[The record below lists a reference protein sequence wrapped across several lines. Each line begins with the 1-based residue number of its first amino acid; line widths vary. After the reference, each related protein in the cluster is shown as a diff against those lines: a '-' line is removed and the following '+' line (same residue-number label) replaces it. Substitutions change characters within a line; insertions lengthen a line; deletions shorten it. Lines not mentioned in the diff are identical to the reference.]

1 MQRKLR
7 ARKKRQI
14 GTQVKFDSTKTIN
27 HQQTHVCSFEYTIIR
42 KWLKQPLFLC
52 YNKKYFILIHP
63 LSSENTFSLHSKTKG
78 SILFMKTLYVS
89 DLDGTLLRKNE
100 TLSTYTIKTINTLT
114 ASGMLFS
121 YATARSLNT
130 AKKVTEGLNT
140 HFPLIIYN
148 GAFVK
153 DNITE
158 EILIANY
165 FEEDVYEV
173 LKDLF
178 AHEIY
183 PIIYSYQNNI
193 EKFSYIPE
201 KATSGMQAFLNSR
214 RGDKRT
220 NIVTAESELMD
231 GNLFYITC
239 IDKPE
244 KLEPFYHKYKNKYH
258 VVYQKDIYTGE
269 QWLEIMPQKASKA
282 QAALQLKQKLE
293 CDRLV
298 VFGDGKNDIDMFEIA
313 DEAYA
318 VENAVSELKV
328 VATGII
334 ESNENDGV
342 AKYLHKIPISKPT
355 IL

>member
-7 ARKKRQI
+7 AREKRQI

-342 AKYLHKIPISKPT
+342 AKYLHT
-355 IL
+355 RQTHE

>member
-1 MQRKLR
+1 
-7 ARKKRQI
+7 
-14 GTQVKFDSTKTIN
+14 
-27 HQQTHVCSFEYTIIR
+27 
-42 KWLKQPLFLC
+42 
-52 YNKKYFILIHP
+52 
-63 LSSENTFSLHSKTKG
+63 
-78 SILFMKTLYVS
+78 MKTLYVS

-100 TLSTYTIKTINTLT
+100 TLSSYTIKTINALT
-114 ASGMLFS
+114 SSGMLFS

-165 FEEDVYEV
+165 FEEDIYEV
-173 LKDLF
+173 LRDLF

-193 EKFSYIPE
+193 EKFSYIAA

-214 RGDKRT
+214 KGDKRT
-220 NIVTAESELMD
+220 NIVTTESELMYGD
-231 GNLFYITC
+231 LFYITC

-269 QWLEIMPQKASKA
+269 QWLEIMPKAASKA
-282 QAALQLKQKLE
+282 SAALWLKSSLG
-293 CDRLV
+293 CGRLV
-298 VFGDGKNDIDMFEIA
+298 VFGDGENDVDLFEAA

-318 VENAVSELKV
+318 VANAADVLKA
-328 VATGII
+328 VATGVIGAND
-334 ESNENDGV
+334 EDGV
-342 AKYLHKIPISKPT
+342 ARWLDAHARCAAQT
-355 IL
+355 QGGV

>member
-7 ARKKRQI
+7 AREKRQI
-14 GTQVKFDSTKTIN
+14 GTQVKFDSTKMIN